1 MGEVTID
8 SIQIEIESNS
18 TNASK
23 GLDALAGS
31 LEKLKKNG
39 SFKTVSTNL
48 NNLSAA
54 LKNLPNVHSASN
66 ALRTLANSIEKLKGV
81 GSVSSLTN
89 SLSKLPAALKS
100 VTGINLDRVAPQIQK
115 VADTVAPLSNI
126 KAGGLN
132 TMVNSMKKLGD
143 VTKSLD
149 DDTIAQFAEKVE
161 LLNAKLGPLSAKMA
175 TIKTGFNAINTSARK
190 ASDGVEDFGEGI
202 NASTLN
208 MSSFIE
214 IARTVIG
221 AFTTLIQKLT
231 EYIHMAAQWDGVK
244 YQFGNAFGEQADI
257 YYEKI
262 TRITDALMINKQAF
276 MENSAMAASMLIG
289 FGVDKK
295 DAREM
300 GLGYTQLAYD
310 IWAAYNNVYETLDGA
325 DGAMAAVRSAIAGE
339 VEPIRRAGFTIVE
352 ATLEQTAA
360 NHGLDISLQNATEA
374 QKSYLR
380 YLELVDQAQRKGVV
394 GTYAR
399 EMQTAEGMMRT
410 FSQQLKSLSQAFGSL
425 FLPILVKVMPY
436 IQAFV
441 EILKEGVFWLASL
454 FGIEIQDIGDTWT
467 DFSSGVGAGAG
478 ALDGVADS
486 AGGATGAL
494 EDATKA
500 AKELKNATLGIDEL
514 NVISPNASSA
524 SGGSD
529 GGAGGSGGGGAG
541 GGFAGLDIDSIWDE
555 SIFDGIQQDVD
566 KIKDKMKDWLPLIGT
581 VATALAGLRL
591 INLLNDAEK
600 LKNLKIVSF
609 LTDTGKSIGGIVN
622 FMKDY
627 IAAAKQLAPEVGLL
641 AALFPKLST
650 ALSSIGTFL
659 AGITAPVWIAIAAA
673 IVAVGSAIYF
683 IIENFDALKQAV
695 KDFFNE
701 NIAPKFEDIGKSF
714 DKIKESLGPVYDK
727 VILPI
732 IDGIKWLVSDLSWL
746 GEIFEWVGGIVVGIV
761 GGVIAGAINGFVS
774 LIEGAIQIISGW
786 VMQTRGFIDIIIGIF
801 TLDGAKILEGVIKIK
816 DGIVESFMG
825 IYDSSIGFVV
835 EFVEGIIDW
844 FTQMWDILVGHS
856 IVPDTINAII
866 DWFASLPGKV
876 LGAIGD
882 FVKSVVDKFLS
893 LGTSIV
899 NAFSTAWESVK
910 TWWNSKPALSSYVPS
925 IGDIK
930 AKLSDAWTAAK
941 DWWSKSKAALSTY
954 TPSIGKIW
962 ENLKAAWETAK
973 TWWSKNRGSLTTYT
987 PSIGKIWEKLKTA
1000 WTSAKDWWNKN
1011 RSNLS
1016 TYTPSIGSIA
1026 SKLSSAWSSAK
1037 TWWSKKSGMSSYT
1050 PSIGS
1055 IKDKIVSAW
1064 NTAKKWWSSNASL
1077 STKLNVSVPKITVK
1091 WETASA
1097 FGKSF
1102 RYPTGFSLKFAA
1114 DGGIFDAGSLIWAG
1128 ERGAEIVANAS
1139 GGKTGVMNVQ
1149 QMQDAVYEGVYAAMI
1164 AAMRGNGEG
1173 SGSQVIKVYLDGK
1186 EVASSVEKAQRER
1199 GASIMGNEVYS
1210 Y

>member
-39 SFKTVSTNL
+39 SFKTVATNL
-48 NNLSAA
+48 NNLSTA

-89 SLSKLPAALKS
+89 SLNKLPAALKS
-100 VTGINLDRVAPQIQK
+100 VSGINLDRVAPQIQK

-132 TMVNSMKKLGD
+132 TMVNSMKKLGE
-143 VTKSLD
+143 VTESLD
-149 DDTIAQFAEKVE
+149 DETIARFADKVE
-161 LLNAKLGPLSAKMA
+161 LLNSKLAPLSAKMA

-190 ASDGVEDFGEGI
+190 ASEGVEDFGDGI
-202 NASTLN
+202 NASALN

-214 IARTVIG
+214 IARTVIS
-221 AFTTLIQKLT
+221 AFTTLIQKLS
-231 EYIHMAAQWDGVK
+231 EFIHQAAQWDGVK

-262 TRITDALMINKQAF
+262 NRITEALNINKQAF

-310 IWAAYNNVYETLDGA
+310 IWAAYNNVYESLDGA

-410 FSQQLKSLSQAFGSL
+410 FSQQLKSLAQAFGSL

-436 IQAFV
+436 VQAFV
-441 EILKEGVFWLASL
+441 ELLQEGVFWLASL
-454 FGIEIQDIGDTWT
+454 FGIEIQDIGDTWN
-467 DFSSGVGAGAG
+467 DFSSGSGV
-478 ALDGVADS
+478 LDDVADS

-514 NVISPNASSA
+514 NVISPPSS
-524 SGGSD
+524 SSSGSD
-529 GGAGGSGGGGAG
+529 GGGGAGGSGGGG
-541 GGFAGLDIDSIWDE
+541 GGFAGLDIDSLWDE
-555 SIFDGIQQDVD
+555 SIFDGLQNDVD
-566 KIKDKMKDWLPLIGT
+566 RIKEKMKEWLPVIAT
-581 VATALAGLRL
+581 VSGAIAGLRL
-591 INLLNDAEK
+591 LNLISDAEK
-600 LKNLKIVSF
+600 LEKTKLVSF
-609 LTDTGKSIGGIVN
+609 LTDTGKSISNLTSFV
-622 FMKDY
+622 KEY
-627 IAAAKQLAPEVGLL
+627 ILAAKQLAPEVGWL
-641 AALFPKLST
+641 AALFPKISAALST
-650 ALSSIGTFL
+650 LGGFL
-659 AGITAPVWIAIAAA
+659 AGISAPVWVAIAAA
-673 IVAVGSAIYF
+673 IIAVGSAIYF
-683 IIENFDALKQAV
+683 VIENWDALKQAV
-695 KDFFNE
+695 KDFFAE
-701 NIAPKFEDIGKSF
+701 NIAPKFEEMGKSF
-714 DKIKESLGPVYDK
+714 DKIKDALGPVYDLAVEAFDWIAK
-727 VILPI
+727 VGLPN
-732 IDGIKWLVSDLSWL
+732 LAVA
-746 GEIFEWVGGIVVGIV
+746 FEWIGGIVVGILGGVV
-761 GGVIAGAINGFVS
+761 GGAINAAVQLLQGAVEIIAGAVQIVSGIVGGLIN
-774 LIEGAIQIISGW
+774 LIVGL
-786 VMQTRGFIDIIIGIF
+786 F
-801 TLDGAKILEGVIKIK
+801 TGDFSKALDSARLIW
-816 DGIVESFMG
+816 DGIVSVFSGAYEAT
-825 IYDSSIGFVV
+825 IGVV
-835 EFVEGIIDW
+835 VAFVEGIIDW
-844 FTQMWDILVGHS
+844 FTKMWDILVGHS

-866 DWFASLPGKV
+866 DWFASLPGAV
-876 LGAIGD
+876 LGVIGD
-882 FVKSVVDKFLS
+882 FVKGVVDKFSS
-893 LGTSIV
+893 LGTSLT
-899 NAFSTAWESVK
+899 NAFSTAWEAVK
-910 TWWNSKPALSSYVPS
+910 TWWGKKPALSSYLPS

-930 AKLSDAWTAAK
+930 TALSDAWTAAK
-941 DWWSKSKAALSTY
+941 DWWDKSKTKLTTYTPSIGKIWENLKASWETAKTWWKENRGSLSTY

-962 ENLKAAWETAK
+962 ENLKSAWSTAK
-973 TWWSKNRGSLTTYT
+973 TWWKENRGSLSTYT
-987 PSIGKIWEKLKTA
+987 PSIGKIWEKLK
-1000 WTSAKDWWNKN
+1000 SSWN
-1011 RSNLS
+1011 
-1016 TYTPSIGSIA
+1016 T
-1026 SKLSSAWSSAK
+1026 AK
-1037 TWWSKKSGMSSYT
+1037 TWWKENKGTMSYT
-1050 PSIGS
+1050 PTIGS

-1064 NTAKKWWSSNASL
+1064 NTAKTWWKNNASL
-1077 STKLNVSVPKITVK
+1077 SALTTKLNISVPTISVK
-1091 WETASA
+1091 WATAEA

-1102 RYPTGFSLKFAA
+1102 KYPTGFSLKFAA

-1128 ERGAEIVANAS
+1128 ERGAEIVANAG

-1164 AAMRGNGEG
+1164 AAMRGNSEG
-1173 SGSQVIKVYLDGK
+1173 GGSQVIRVYLDGK
-1186 EVASSVEKAQRER
+1186 EIAASVEKTQRER

>member
-18 TNASK
+18 MNATK

-48 NNLSAA
+48 NNLSTA
-54 LKNLPNVHSASN
+54 LKNLPNVHSAANS
-66 ALRTLANSIEKLKGV
+66 LRTLANSIEKLKGV
-81 GSVSSLTN
+81 GSVSSLTT
-89 SLSKLPAALKS
+89 SLNKLPAALKS
-100 VTGINLDRVAPQIQK
+100 VSGINLDRVAPQIQK

-149 DDTIAQFAEKVE
+149 DDTIAKFAEKVE
-161 LLNAKLGPLSAKMA
+161 LLNTKLAPLSAKMA

-190 ASDGVEDFGEGI
+190 ATDGIDKFGDGI
-202 NASTLN
+202 NASALN
-208 MSSFIE
+208 MTSFIE

-221 AFTTLIQKLT
+221 AVTTLIQKLG
-231 EYIHMAAQWDGVK
+231 EFIHQAAQWDGVK
-244 YQFGNAFGEQADI
+244 YQFGNAFGEQADE

-262 TRITDALMINKQAF
+262 TRITEALNINKQAF

-310 IWAAYNNVYETLDGA
+310 IWAAYNNVYQTLDGA
-325 DGAMAAVRSAIAGE
+325 DGAMAAIRSAIAGE

-352 ATLEQTAA
+352 ATLQQTAA
-360 NHGLDISLQNATEA
+360 NHGLEISLENATEA

-380 YLELVDQAQRKGVV
+380 YLELVDQAQRKGIV

-399 EMQTAEGMMRT
+399 EMETAEGMMRT
-410 FSQQLKSLSQAFGSL
+410 FSQQLKSLAQAFGSL

-436 IQAFV
+436 VQAFV
-441 EILKEGVFWLASL
+441 ELLKEGVFWLASL
-454 FGIEIQDIGDTWT
+454 FGIEIQDIGDTWN
-467 DFSSGVGAGAG
+467 DFSSGSG

-494 EDATKA
+494 NDATQA

-514 NVISPNASSA
+514 NVISPNAASG
-524 SGGSD
+524 SGGSG
-529 GGAGGSGGGGAG
+529 GGAGGSGGGAG
-541 GGFAGLDIDSIWDE
+541 GGFEGLDIDSLWDE

-566 KIKDKMKDWLPLIGT
+566 RIKEKMKEWLPVIAT
-581 VATALAGLRL
+581 VTGAIAGMR
-591 INLLNDAEK
+591 LLNLITDAEK
-600 LKNLKIVSF
+600 LKNTKLVSF
-609 LTDTGKSIGGIVN
+609 LTNTGKSIGKITDFV
-622 FMKDY
+622 KDY
-627 IAAAKQLAPEVGLL
+627 IAAAKQLAPEVGWF
-641 AALFPKLST
+641 AALFPKISGALST
-650 ALSSIGTFL
+650 LGTFL
-659 AGITAPVWIAIAAA
+659 AGISAPIWVAIAAA
-673 IVAVGSAIYF
+673 VVAVGSAIYF
-683 IIENFDALKQAV
+683 VIENWDKLKQAV
-695 KDFFNE
+695 KDFFAE

-714 DKIKESLGPVYDK
+714 EKIKDALGPVYDK

-746 GEIFEWVGGIVVGIV
+746 GETFEWIGGIVVGLV
-761 GGVIAGAINGFVS
+761 GGAIAGLINALASILEGVVQMASGIIQMVRGLFDFV
-774 LIEGAIQIISGW
+774 
-786 VMQTRGFIDIIIGIF
+786 IGIF
-801 TLDGAKILEGVIKIK
+801 TLDGDKIK
-816 DGIVESFMG
+816 EAWGKIWSGAKDLFVGF
-825 IYDSSIGFVV
+825 YDATIGAVV
-835 EFVEGIIDW
+835 EFVEGVIDW
-844 FTQMWDILVGHS
+844 FTKMWDILVGHS
-856 IVPDTINAII
+856 IIPDTINAII
-866 DWFASLPGKV
+866 DWFASLPGKI
-876 LGAIGD
+876 LGALGD
-882 FVKSVVDKFLS
+882 FVKSVVDKFAN
-893 LGTSIV
+893 LGKSI
-899 NAFSTAWESVK
+899 ADKFSATWEAVK
-910 TWWNSKPALSSYVPS
+910 TWWSQKPALSSYVPS

-930 AKLSDAWTAAK
+930 QKLSDAWTAAK
-941 DWWSKSKAALSTY
+941 DWWDKSKAKLATY

-962 ENLKAAWETAK
+962 ENLKAAWESVR
-973 TWWSKNRGSLTTYT
+973 TWWSKKTTLSTYT
-987 PSIGKIWEKLKTA
+987 PSIGKIWEKLKSA

-1037 TWWSKKSGMSSYT
+1037 TWWGKKSGMSTYT

-1055 IKDKIVSAW
+1055 IKDKLSSAW
-1064 NTAKKWWSSNASL
+1064 STAKSWWSKNVKLSIPSLSFKVTYSTSGLNTAQKAIVKALGMSGWPKL
-1077 STKLNVSVPKITVK
+1077 S
-1091 WETASA
+1091 
-1097 FGKSF
+1097 
-1102 RYPTGFSLKFAA
+1102 FAA
-1114 DGGIFDAGSLIWAG
+1114 DGGMFDAGSLIWAG
-1128 ERGAEIVANAS
+1128 ERGAEIVANAG

-1149 QMQDAVYEGVYAAMI
+1149 QMQEAVYEGVLAAMM

-1173 SGSQVIKVYLDGK
+1173 SGSRVIKVYLDGK
-1186 EVASSVEKAQRER
+1186 EIAASVEKAQRER
-1199 GASIMGNEVYS
+1199 GASLMGNEVYS